1 MISLIDELYM
11 ADEVDNAGAN
21 YHVPVLLEEVV
32 SSLQPADG
40 KLILDGTT
48 GGGGHTK
55 ALLDAGASVIA
66 CDQDPEAL
74 AEISQRLEGY
84 SDRLR
89 LVESNFADI
98 AERLSA
104 LGVQELDGILLDL
117 GVSSHQLNTPER
129 GFSFQADGPLDM
141 RMSPR
146 IERTAAE
153 LVNEAS
159 QEELTKIF
167 FEFGEELAAKRVAL
181 RLVKAR
187 MRSRIVTTQD
197 LVKAIEVV
205 LPRRGP
211 KNPATKIFQ
220 ALRIAVNEEL
230 SVLTKALP
238 SLSQR
243 TKLGGR
249 MAIITFHSLEDR
261 IVKRYFREVS
271 QEWSDRPE
279 WPAARRNPLYA
290 FRLVTSRPVG
300 PSKEEMRRNPRARSA
315 KLRVIERINS
325 YES

>member
-1 MISLIDELYM
+1 MISLINELYM
-11 ADEVDNAGAN
+11 ADEVANAGAN

-32 SSLQPADG
+32 FSLQPAGG

-74 AEISQRLEGY
+74 AEISQWLEGY

-98 AERLSA
+98 AERLPA
-104 LGVQELDGILLDL
+104 LGVQEVDGILLDL

-159 QEELTKIF
+159 PEELTKIF
-167 FEFGEELAAKRVAL
+167 FEFGEEPAAKRVAL

-187 MRSRIVTTQD
+187 MQSRIVTTQD
-197 LVKAIEVV
+197 LVEAIEVV

-220 ALRIAVNEEL
+220 ALRIAVNGEL
-230 SVLTKALP
+230 SALTKALP

-243 TKLGGR
+243 IKLGGR

-271 QEWSDRPE
+271 QEWIDRPE

-290 FRLVTSRPVG
+290 FRLITPRPVG

-325 YES
+325 HES

>member
-74 AEISQRLEGY
+74 AEISQWLEGY

-167 FEFGEELAAKRVAL
+167 FEFGEEPAAKRVAL

-290 FRLVTSRPVG
+290 FRLVTSRPVE

>member
-1 MISLIDELYM
+1 MISLINELYM

-32 SSLQPADG
+32 SSLQPAGG

-74 AEISQRLEGY
+74 AEVSQWLEGD

-98 AERLSA
+98 AERLPA

-290 FRLVTSRPVG
+290 FRLVTSRPVE

-325 YES
+325 HES